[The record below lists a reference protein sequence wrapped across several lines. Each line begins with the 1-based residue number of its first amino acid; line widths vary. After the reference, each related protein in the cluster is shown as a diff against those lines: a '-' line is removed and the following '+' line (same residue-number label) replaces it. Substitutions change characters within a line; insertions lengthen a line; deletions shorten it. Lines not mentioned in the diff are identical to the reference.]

1 MRGRHSLRLLPLPG
15 SWRFFHFCPP
25 TTPRFMDASCVS
37 CRSQT
42 LQLCMRTTKTLYLFW
57 RARRW
62 GPCASNTTRSE
73 KKRTSVTVCCF
84 YRLERLKG
92 ARLVVPRCASL
103 LHLQAWAAILPFAWY
118 VFLCNRCLGVSQRS
132 AGVQTGR
139 SPLGGQ

>member
-1 MRGRHSLRLLPLPG
+1 
-15 SWRFFHFCPP
+15 
-25 TTPRFMDASCVS
+25 
-37 CRSQT
+37 
-42 LQLCMRTTKTLYLFW
+42 MRTTKTRYLFW

-103 LHLQAWAAILPFAWY
+103 LHLQAWAAILLFAWY
-118 VFLCNRCLGVSQRS
+118 VFCVQQVSRGVAVVHWCANRAFAVEWSVAKVCIPGLVPR
-132 AGVQTGR
+132 R
-139 SPLGGQ
+139 